1 MCRASGPHLPR
12 AGKITTKG
20 TKEQGEAEF
29 FSRLEGQAS
38 ACPRLRDKTRICHGL
53 CRPTEKEFLAKDAKF
68 FYARGNSPR
77 RSPRPRTKM

>member
-29 FSRLEGQAS
+29 FSRQRQVLKAFF
-38 ACPRLRDKTRICHGL
+38 LRGIC
-53 CRPTEKEFLAKDAKF
+53 EE
-68 FYARGNSPR
+68 RGDLR
-77 RSPRPRTKM
+77 KQG